1 MKYIEFIW
9 HALPMN
15 DIAYDLLA
23 ADLGEIGFESFIQED
38 DVLKA
43 YVQDTLL
50 DMEAIDALVDDFAL
64 PEVKLTYTHDAVE
77 DKNWNEEWEKNY
89 FQPIVVGNRCVVHST
104 FHKDVPEAEYA
115 IVINPQMSF
124 GTGHH
129 STTSLVL
136 QYLLDDE
143 AIVLRNNL
151 QGGRVLDMGCGTS
164 ILGIMASKRGALS
177 VFGVDIDEHCI
188 INSEENVVLNHVD
201 NLKVQLGDATSLA
214 GTGPY
219 NVVVANINRNI
230 LLNDMKYYVAE
241 MADKACLIMSGFYTE
256 DVAAIQACAEDLGL
270 KKLEQRTN
278 DNWAALLFV
287 KK

>member
-9 HALPMN
+9 QVMPVN
-15 DIAYDLLA
+15 EIAFDLLS

-43 YVQDTLL
+43 YIQDTLV
-50 DMEAIDALVDDFAL
+50 DMEAVDTMVAEFAL
-64 PEVKLTYTHDAVE
+64 PDVKLSYTHEAVE

-104 FHKDVPEAEYA
+104 FHKDVPEAEYD
-115 IVINPQMSF
+115 IVIDPQMSF

-143 AIVLRNNL
+143 ATVLQNNL

-164 ILGIMASKRGALS
+164 ILGIMASKRGAAS

-188 INSEENVVLNHVD
+188 VNSVENISLNSID
-201 NLKVQLGDATSLA
+201 NLDVKLGDASTLA

-230 LLNDMKYYVAE
+230 LLNDMNAYVAE
-241 MADKACLIMSGFYTE
+241 MADEACLIMSGFYTE
-256 DVAAIQACAEDLGL
+256 DAAAIQACAEELGL
-270 KKLEQRTN
+270 KKVEQRTN
-278 DNWAALLFV
+278 DNWTALLFV
-287 KK
+287 KA